1 MQLYMVYMPNPTSLV
16 FLLLLL
22 IVRSAGLAG
31 SSCRA
36 AEQICLQPPSMI
48 VDAFER
54 IHFEP
59 SRGLY
64 GEDTSG
70 VFPCIFEKLDGDC
83 RIESA
88 LEVHEQRTVPSSQ
101 GWCFHFYSDVMTI
114 S

>member
-1 MQLYMVYMPNPTSLV
+1 MPHPTSLV

-22 IVRSAGLAG
+22 IVHTAGLADCN
-31 SSCRA
+31 CRA
-36 AEQICLQPPSMI
+36 VKQMCLQPPPMI

-54 IHFEP
+54 IYFET

-70 VFPCIFEKLDGDC
+70 VFPCVFEMLEGDC
-83 RIESA
+83 HIESA
-88 LEVHEQRTVPSSQ
+88 LEVHEQHAVPASQ
-101 GWCFHFYSDVMTI
+101 GWCFHIYRDFIPI